1 MFEAVLDAVLDKGL
15 RAVRAT
21 CIMASTPTQTTW
33 RAPASTNACPTE
45 REWQAE
51 TKTKSREEGVTPPA
65 LRRSRRVLTVTWWER
80 GSSGGG
86 GKKE

>member
-21 CIMASTPTQTTW
+21 CIMASTPTHTTW
-33 RAPASTNACPTE
+33 RAPAS
-45 REWQAE
+45 